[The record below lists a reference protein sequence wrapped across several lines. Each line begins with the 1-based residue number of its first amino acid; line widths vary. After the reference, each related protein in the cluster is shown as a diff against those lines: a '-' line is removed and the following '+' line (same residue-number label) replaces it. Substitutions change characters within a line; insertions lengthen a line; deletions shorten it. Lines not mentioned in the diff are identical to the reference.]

1 MENPSLISTK
11 DYNRGL
17 NDPETELEICN
28 YYIKIIQDLFEM
40 YHPPFE
46 IIRNSLLNIR
56 SYKNPEVE
64 VHDIVSFD
72 DKADRLAYIFA
83 YCFIHS
89 VVMFDRFSNML
100 KSNPSMAEKLA
111 SMTKFR
117 VCLLGGGPGF
127 EAVSISKILHIL
139 RRQRSDKCRPLSLN
153 VTIIDV
159 CKGWEKDAELIILST
174 QKEIA
179 RDINLDF
186 EFIAAD
192 LTGDF
197 SEDVTKAL
205 KKAHII
211 TMFKFLSD
219 VNDSCYAEREVQCMI
234 HVSNNFSVSMLY
246 DSEAVL

>member
-1 MENPSLISTK
+1 M
-11 DYNRGL
+11 L

-28 YYIKIIQDLFEM
+28 FYIKIIKDLFEM

-46 IIRNSLLNIR
+46 IVRNSLINIR

-100 KSNPSMAEKLA
+100 KSNPSMAEKIA
-111 SMTKFR
+111 SMTKLR
-117 VCLLGGGPGF
+117 LCLLGGGPGF
-127 EAVSISKILHIL
+127 EAVSICKILQIL
-139 RRQRSDKCRPLSLN
+139 RTQSSDKCRSLSLN

-159 CKGWEKDAELIILST
+159 CKGWEKDAELIISSA

-179 RDINLDF
+179 SDIKIDF

-197 SEDVTKAL
+197 PDEVTKAL
-205 KKAHII
+205 KKAHIV
-211 TMFKFLSD
+211 TMLKFLSD
-219 VNDSCYAEREVQCMI
+219 VNDSCYAEREVHGMI
-234 HVSNNFSVSMLY
+234 HVSNNFAVSMVC
-246 DSEAVL
+246 DSKAAF